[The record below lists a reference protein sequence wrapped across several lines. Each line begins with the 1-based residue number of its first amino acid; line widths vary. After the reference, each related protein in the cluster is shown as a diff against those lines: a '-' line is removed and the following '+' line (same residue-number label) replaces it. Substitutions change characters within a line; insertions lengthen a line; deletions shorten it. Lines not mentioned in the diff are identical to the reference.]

1 MALKTFAA
9 IHVGSGEVYLKIFEL
24 SRKNGL
30 HVIDYARY
38 YIELG
43 SDTFTQGYIGH
54 DLVYELCTV
63 LKGFKAKM
71 DEYAIVDYTAYA
83 GSAVREARNR
93 DLILDQIRI
102 RTGLIVT
109 CVDNAEQSFL
119 MLKAAAG
126 SISSFEKLIQEGVV
140 IVDMGAGSL
149 QVTVYD
155 AGRLIFTHAFKLG
168 ALRIRELLSDLEG
181 QSSDFN
187 LVMNDYVGNEFDT
200 FSSMVH
206 ETAKTR
212 HLIAIGEEVY
222 PMLSITRTEG
232 ESGNFK
238 PEKLSQYYDKI
249 KGLGF
254 DEIAEKYS
262 IPFEAAT
269 LIKPEMAVYGSLL
282 RIMQADMIWF
292 SRVNLCDGIAAEYFE
307 KHDNVRQK
315 HDFTEDIRN
324 HAKALSQHYRCAGA
338 HTENMT
344 RLSLAV
350 FDGIQKYA
358 GLEKRDRLLLEI
370 ACLLHD
376 SGKYVNMSAGAD
388 FSWHI
393 VMATEFVGISQ
404 AEKQLI
410 AGIIRYNASEEIPLP
425 ADLELDMREAEYI
438 RMLKLAAILRIANVM
453 DRSHRQKIGKVS
465 ISVKDKKF
473 VIRADTIYDI
483 TLEQSMVAER
493 AGFFESVYGL
503 RPVLRVKKR

>member
-1 MALKTFAA
+1 MAQKTFAA

-54 DLVYELCTV
+54 DLVYELCSV
-63 LKGFKAKM
+63 LKGFRIKM
-71 DEYAIVDYTAYA
+71 EEYAISDYVAYA

-102 RTGLIVT
+102 RTGLTVT

-126 SISSFEKLIQEGVV
+126 SISSFERLLQEGVV

-181 QSSDFN
+181 QTSDFN

-206 ETAKTR
+206 ETSKIR

-222 PMLSITRTEG
+222 PILSITRTEG
-232 ESGNFK
+232 ESGSFK
-238 PEKLSQYYDKI
+238 PEKLSQYYEKI

-282 RIMQADMIWF
+282 RVVQADMIWF

-307 KHDNVRQK
+307 KHDNFRGR
-315 HDFTEDIRN
+315 HDFTSDIIN
-324 HAKALSQHYRCAGA
+324 HARAISQHYRCASA
-338 HTENMT
+338 HTENVT
-344 RLSLAV
+344 KLSLAI
-350 FDGIQKYA
+350 FDGIQKFA

-370 ACLLHD
+370 AGLLHD
-376 SGKYVNMSAGAD
+376 SGKYVNMSAGTD

-404 AEKQLI
+404 VEKQLI
-410 AGIIRYNASEEIPLP
+410 ACIIRYNEAREIPMP
-425 ADLELDMREAEYI
+425 ADLEPDMGNTVYI
-438 RMLKLAAILRIANVM
+438 RMLKLAAILRIANAM
-453 DRSHRQKIGKVS
+453 DRSHKQKIGKVS
-465 ISVKDKKF
+465 ISVKDKKL

-483 TLEQSMVAER
+483 TLEQSMIAEK
-493 AGFFESVYGL
+493 ASFFESVYGL
-503 RPVLRVKKR
+503 KPVLRVKKR

>member
-1 MALKTFAA
+1 MAMKTFAA

-24 SRKNGL
+24 SRRNEL
-30 HVIDYARY
+30 RVIDYARY

-54 DLVYELCTV
+54 DLVYELCSV

-71 DEYAIVDYTAYA
+71 DEYAISDYIAYA
-83 GSAVREARNR
+83 GSAVREARNC

-102 RTGLIVT
+102 RTGLTVT

-119 MLKAAAG
+119 MLKAASG
-126 SISSFEKLIQEGVV
+126 SITSFEKLLQEGVV

-155 AGRLIFTHAFKLG
+155 AGKLIFTHAFKLG
-168 ALRIRELLSDLEG
+168 ALRIRELLSSLEG
-181 QSSDFN
+181 QSTDFN

-206 ETAKTR
+206 EMAKIR
-212 HLIAIGEEVY
+212 HLIVIGEEVY

-232 ESGNFK
+232 ETGSFK
-238 PEKLSQYYDKI
+238 PEKLSHYYDMI
-249 KGLGF
+249 KSMGF
-254 DEIAEKYS
+254 DEISEKYS
-262 IPFEAAT
+262 IPYEAAT
-269 LIKPEMAVYGSLL
+269 LIKPEMTVYGSLL

-307 KHDNVRQK
+307 KLGNLHAK

-324 HAKALSQHYRCAGA
+324 HARAISQHYRCAGA
-338 HTENMT
+338 HTENVVH
-344 RLSLAV
+344 LSLAV
-350 FDGIQKYA
+350 FDGIYRFA

-376 SGKYVNMSAGAD
+376 SGKYVNMTAGTA

-393 VMATEFVGISQ
+393 VLATEFVGISQ
-404 AEKQLI
+404 TEKQLI
-410 AGIIRYNASEEIPLP
+410 AGVIRYNAAEEIPLP
-425 ADLELDMREAEYI
+425 ADLELDMRQTDYI
-438 RMLKLAAILRIANVM
+438 RMLKLAAILRIANAM
-453 DRSHRQKIGKVS
+453 DRSHRQKISKVS

-483 TLEQSMVAER
+483 TLEQSMVAEK
-493 AGFFESVYGL
+493 AGFFESIYGL
-503 RPVLRVKKR
+503 KPVLRMKKR